1 MNWAAHLHMETIERT
16 DIRWH
21 IGLAIGALCVSAS
34 AVLLGLA
41 DTTPATATVARSAL
55 ALPVVAALAFFERR
69 HNGGLGSRKYL
80 SAVVCGVLFAGD
92 MLWWTQ
98 SIPEVGAGLS
108 TVLVNIAGG
117 DRAPARIPARPR
129 TQRTAVSLVA
139 ARHPGRRV
147 AGRRDLRARG
157 GRHQPDMGHCA
168 RGRAVLLRL
177 PDPVA

>member
-1 MNWAAHLHMETIERT
+1 MNWAAHRHMETIERT

-80 SAVVCGVLFAGD
+80 SAGVCGVLFAGG
-92 MLWWTQ
+92 
-98 SIPEVGAGLS
+98 IFEHAVGGTNPTWGTVHAVAAALCYSGFLFLLRRGGQGGRPLQTYAVVLASS
-108 TVLVNIAGG
+108 TVV
-117 DRAPARIPARPR
+117 
-129 TQRTAVSLVA
+129 AVAVGS
-139 ARHPGRRV
+139 R
-147 AGRRDLRARG
+147 
-157 GRHQPDMGHCA
+157 
-168 RGRAVLLRL
+168 RAVWTSHPALRR
-177 PDPVA
+177 PGG